1 MQRREGQ
8 RKLKREKE
16 TRVNEKEEL
25 EFSVL
30 TIRRDKEAIE
40 RKTEETDLEIDLLHD
55 ELEKLSSEIN
65 QIEKAKQKEER
76 MLQTLTKEVDDLEH
90 ELQDKI
96 TEQARAQVAFQMA
109 QAASVR
115 NRETLGAP
123 NLLDFQKMISGATQS
138 ANDFDFRKHS
148 VDSVALLSLDD
159 NMSQGNFS
167 SRTPRA
173 VNQPGIYEEASSH
186 AATERY
192 RFSSVNMSTLDGDEF
207 VQFDDGPMDM
217 E

>member
-76 MLQTLTKEVDDLEH
+76 MLQTLTKEEDD
-90 ELQDKI
+90 
-96 TEQARAQVAFQMA
+96 
-109 QAASVR
+109 
-115 NRETLGAP
+115 
-123 NLLDFQKMISGATQS
+123 
-138 ANDFDFRKHS
+138 
-148 VDSVALLSLDD
+148 
-159 NMSQGNFS
+159 
-167 SRTPRA
+167 
-173 VNQPGIYEEASSH
+173 
-186 AATERY
+186 
-192 RFSSVNMSTLDGDEF
+192 
-207 VQFDDGPMDM
+207 
-217 E
+217 